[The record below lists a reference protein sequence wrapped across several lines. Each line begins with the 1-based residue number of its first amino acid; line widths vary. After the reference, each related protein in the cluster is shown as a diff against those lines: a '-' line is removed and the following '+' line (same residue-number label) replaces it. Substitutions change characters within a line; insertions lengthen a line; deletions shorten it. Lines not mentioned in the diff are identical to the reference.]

1 MCVQRRA
8 ISISYDRAPVLR
20 GTTRRRRSPL
30 WPVAGEQ
37 TGIECARAERRVD
50 RSLSR
55 ATDRRLPY
63 VLWRCIP
70 RRLPHE
76 LRR

>member
-37 TGIECARAERRVD
+37 TGIECARAAAG
-50 RSLSR
+50 RSEFIEGYRSAAPLRAVAVHPATPPSR
-55 ATDRRLPY
+55 A
-63 VLWRCIP
+63 
-70 RRLPHE
+70 
-76 LRR
+76 